1 MQMPGSSTFRPASTR
16 SGPVSSSTAA
26 LSLRALRS
34 QAAFVRSLLDEVER
48 LAPSS
53 SVGEALSEQ
62 IVEELAQL
70 GSRSLQA
77 AAELRQLVAPTVKCA

>member
-1 MQMPGSSTFRPASTR
+1 MQPSGSSTFRPASTEP
-16 SGPVSSSTAA
+16 SPASS
-26 LSLRALRS
+26 SLRALRS

-53 SVGEALSEQ
+53 AVGEALSEQ
-62 IVEELAQL
+62 IVDEIARL

-77 AAELRQLVAPTVKCA
+77 AAELRQLVALTAKCA

>member
-1 MQMPGSSTFRPASTR
+1 MSTFGSSTFRPASTQP
-16 SGPVSSSTAA
+16 SPVSS
-26 LSLRALRS
+26 SLRALRS

-53 SVGEALSEQ
+53 ARGEALSEQ
-62 IVEELAQL
+62 IVDEIAEL

-77 AAELRQLVAPTVKCA
+77 AAELRRLVALAAKCA